1 MIEFS
6 ITLPYGQPHLGTIS
20 LGYTVGSALRE
31 LLCVDGVFL
40 SELYLDRNMPM
51 QLFVMRL

>member
-1 MIEFS
+1 MIDFS